1 MVRTF
6 VAALAM
12 AVAMITPAAAQD
24 SEREQLAREL
34 TSVLGVETLLS
45 DLFTSLSPM
54 VASSMATDLHL
65 TPVQTAR
72 LGELV
77 AEEFRAATPGMVA
90 EMSTVYAARM
100 SEAQLRETIG
110 FLRSPSGA
118 AFLQTQIDAQS
129 ELERIGQLAGMRVG
143 VQAMTRLM
151 QENSNR

>member
-1 MVRTF
+1 
-6 VAALAM
+6 
-12 AVAMITPAAAQD
+12 
-24 SEREQLAREL
+24 
-34 TSVLGVETLLS
+34 
-45 DLFTSLSPM
+45 
-54 VASSMATDLHL
+54 MATDLHL

-118 AFLQTQIDAQS
+118 AFLQTQIDALQPF
-129 ELERIGQLAGMRVG
+129 LASVGMSYQQFKTIAEGSG
-143 VQAMTRLM
+143 VSIYDEFGRMVLDSLQRFAAGGR
-151 QENSNR
+151 